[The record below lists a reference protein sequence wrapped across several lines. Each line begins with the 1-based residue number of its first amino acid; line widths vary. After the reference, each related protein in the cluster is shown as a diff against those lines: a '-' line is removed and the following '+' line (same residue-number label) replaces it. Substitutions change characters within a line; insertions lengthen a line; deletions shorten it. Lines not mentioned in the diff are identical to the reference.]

1 MPYEALA
8 DSVLVLHLCFI
19 LFVVLGGLLVLKWPR
34 VAWVHLP
41 AAAWGGLVEII
52 GWICPLTPLE
62 IAFRRAAGGA
72 AYDTTFLE
80 RYLVPIVYPSA
91 LTREMQMV
99 LGLFV
104 LGLNVAVYGFV
115 WRRRRGGRRQ
125 GERRG

>member
-1 MPYEALA
+1 MPYQALA
-8 DSVLVLHLCFI
+8 DGLLILHLCFI
-19 LFVVLGGLLVLKWPR
+19 LFVVLGGLLALKWPR
-34 VAWVHLP
+34 VAWAHLP
-41 AAAWGGLVEII
+41 AAAWGVLVEFV

-99 LGLFV
+99 LGLLV
-104 LGLNVAVYGFV
+104 LGINVAVYGVV
-115 WRRRRGGRRQ
+115 WRRRGGGRRQ
-125 GERRG
+125 GEGRS